1 MSGILEQ
8 LFERRASILPLNNV
22 QPWIDAGIISPTPS
36 GISVTP
42 HKALHHSAVY
52 ACVRILAETVASLPL
67 IMYERLDRGKRRASD
82 HYLYELLKDRPNDVM
97 TSFEYRE
104 ALQGHLTLWGN
115 AYSEIVYDP
124 SGRVIELWPL
134 RPDCMLNIV
143 PVDGQYA
150 YQYQLPSGETRWL
163 NATRVWHLRGLGSDG
178 RIGYS
183 PIRLM
188 RYAIGLGMAAEEYG
202 ARFFS
207 GDATASVVLQHP
219 SPLTPDAYER
229 IKASWQDQHSGLE
242 KKHRVSILEEGMT
255 LEKIS
260 IPPDDA
266 QFLETR
272 RFQLQEI
279 ARMYRIPPHMLAD
292 LERATFSN
300 IEHQSLEFV
309 MHTMRP
315 WLVRWEQS
323 IKHSL
328 MLEKD
333 RARFFPEFLVDGL
346 LRGDIVAR
354 YGAYAQG
361 RQNGWLSA
369 NDIRELENMNPV
381 EGGDIYFVPLN
392 MVPASVAAEGLS
404 APGASAG
411 VRGLLP
417 TPGRRLGE
425 ERAIRS
431 ATYRRRLGHAH
442 APVFAQ
448 TAGRVIRAEVRNLR
462 EALAKTLRQ
471 RGLSEF
477 NLWLDTFYSERGAS
491 TLPEEAFSKF
501 IRTQMLPVYQT
512 YADVVATAAAE
523 EVDSEVGAA
532 ELEVFMRKYVDTY
545 VKRHVSTS
553 QGQIRALIDDPDLV
567 GEDLLAALEK
577 RFDEWVETRPD
588 KIASRETVGAGGA
601 VAKFVYA
608 AAGFTALRWISS
620 GKSCPFCSGLD
631 GQVVGMESNFIDEG
645 QQYQPDGADG
655 PLVPNTD
662 IGHPPAHDG
671 CDCQI
676 GPA

>member
-8 LFERRASILPLNNV
+8 LFERRDMSLPLNNA
-22 QPWIDAGIISPTPS
+22 QPWIDSGIISPTPS
-36 GISVTP
+36 GVSVTP
-42 HKALHHSAVY
+42 MKAMHHSAVY

-67 IMYERLDRGKRRASD
+67 IMYERLDRGKRRAAD
-82 HYLYELLKDRPNDVM
+82 HSLYELLKNRPNDLM

-104 ALQGHLTLWGN
+104 ALQGHLGLWGN
-115 AYSEIVYDP
+115 AYSEIEYDP
-124 SGRVIELWPL
+124 SGRIEALWPL
-134 RPDCMLNIV
+134 RPDGMLEIAKA
-143 PVDGQYA
+143 PDGRWVYH
-150 YQYQLPSGETRWL
+150 YQLPSGEQRWL
-163 NATRVWHLRGLGSDG
+163 QDFRVWHLRGLGSDG

-207 GDATASVVLQHP
+207 GDATASVVLSHP
-219 SPLTPDAYER
+219 NKLTDDAYER
-229 IKASWQDQHSGLE
+229 IKGSWRENHGGLE
-242 KKHRVSILEEGMT
+242 KKHRVDILEEGMT
-255 LEKIS
+255 VEKIS

-272 RFQLQEI
+272 KFQLQEV

-292 LERATFSN
+292 LDRATFSN

-309 MHTMRP
+309 MHTARP

-323 IKHSL
+323 IVHSL

-361 RQNGWLSA
+361 RLNGWLSA

-381 EGGDIYFVPLN
+381 EGGDVYLVPLN
-392 MVPASVAAEGLS
+392 MVPASSLSTPPAA
-404 APGASAG
+404 AG
-411 VRGLLP
+411 VRSLP
-417 TPGRRLGE
+417 APARPLSE
-425 ERAIRS
+425 ERSLRS
-431 ATYRRRLGHAH
+431 ANYRRRLGHAY
-442 APVFAQ
+442 ARSFAQ
-448 TAGRVIRAEVRNLR
+448 AAERVIRREVNDLR
-462 EALAKTLRQ
+462 RAIAKTLRQ
-471 RGLSEF
+471 RGLSDF
-477 NLWLDTFYSERGAS
+477 NLWLDTFYGEHA
-491 TLPEEAFSKF
+491 EF
-501 IRTQMLPVYQT
+501 IRRQMLPVYQT
-512 YADVVATAAAE
+512 YADLVAGEAAD
-523 EVDSEVGAA
+523 EVGSEVGAA
-532 ELEVFMRKYVDTY
+532 ELEAFMREYVANY

-553 QGQIRALIDDPDLV
+553 HGQIRALINDPDLV
-567 GEDLLAALEK
+567 GEELLAALEQ
-577 RFDEWVETRPD
+577 RFGEWEETRPE
-588 KIASRETVGAGGA
+588 KIASRESVSVGGA

-655 PLVPNTD
+655 PLAPNTN

>member
-8 LFERRASILPLNNV
+8 LFERRDMNLPLNNV
-22 QPWIDAGIISPTPS
+22 QPWIDSGIITPTPS
-36 GISVTP
+36 GVSVTP

-67 IMYERLDRGKRRASD
+67 IMYERLERGKRRAAD
-82 HYLYELLKDRPNDVM
+82 HSLYELLKNRPNDLM

-104 ALQGHLTLWGN
+104 ALQGHLGLWGN
-115 AYSEIVYDP
+115 AYSEIVYEP
-124 SGRVIELWPL
+124 SGRIEALWPL
-134 RPDCMLNIV
+134 RPDGMLEIAKA
-143 PVDGQYA
+143 PDGQWVYH
-150 YQYQLPSGETRWL
+150 YQLPSGEQRWL
-163 NATRVWHLRGLGSDG
+163 QDFRVWHLRGLGSDG

-207 GDATASVVLQHP
+207 GDATSSVVLTHP
-219 SPLTPDAYER
+219 NSLSSDAYKR
-229 IKASWQDQHSGLE
+229 IKDSWHEEHGGLE
-242 KKHRVSILEEGMT
+242 KKHRVDILEEGMT
-255 LEKIS
+255 IEKVS

-272 RFQLQEI
+272 KFQLQEI

-292 LERATFSN
+292 LDRATFSN

-309 MHTMRP
+309 MHTIRP

-323 IKHSL
+323 IQHSL

-333 RARFFPEFLVDGL
+333 RARYFPEFLVDGL
-346 LRGDIVAR
+346 LRGDIVSR
-354 YGAYAQG
+354 YTAYSQG
-361 RQNGWLSA
+361 RNNGWLSA

-381 EGGDIYFVPLN
+381 EGGDVYLVPLN
-392 MVPASVAAEGLS
+392 MVPASSLSTPPAA
-404 APGASAG
+404 AG
-411 VRGLLP
+411 VRSHPALARPLS
-417 TPGRRLGE
+417 E
-425 ERAIRS
+425 ERSLRS
-431 ATYRRRLGHAH
+431 ANYRRRLAHAH
-442 APVFAQ
+442 ERSFAQ
-448 TAGRVIRAEVRNLR
+448 AAERVIRREVNDLR
-462 EALAKTLRQ
+462 GAMAKTLRK
-471 RGLSEF
+471 RGLSDF
-477 NLWLDTFYSERGAS
+477 NLWLDTFYGEHA
-491 TLPEEAFSKF
+491 EF
-501 IRTQMLPVYQT
+501 IRRQMLPVYQT
-512 YADVVATAAAE
+512 YADLVAGEAAD
-523 EVDSEVGAA
+523 EVGSEVGAA
-532 ELEVFMRKYVDTY
+532 ELEAFMREYVANY

-553 QGQIRALIDDPDLV
+553 QGQIRALINDPALV
-567 GEDLLAALEK
+567 GEELLTALEQ
-577 RFDEWVETRPD
+577 RFGEWEETRPD
-588 KIASRETVGAGGA
+588 KIASRESVSVGGA
-601 VAKFVYA
+601 VAKFIYA

-631 GQVVGMESNFIDEG
+631 GQVVGMEANFIDEG

-655 PLVPNTD
+655 PLAPNTN